1 MPMPVYDFNGYYL
14 KRMTCVNDINY
25 NNTYI
30 SIKVDGKM
38 TRNIYTMT
46 ITIKTDFDLENES
59 SFIFEAIFKI
69 NDLDWY
75 NHLSEREQ
83 MMVLSSVAFPFIRER
98 VYVMTTYLKPG
109 LLIPML
115 DLKSFDVTKEIRLV
129 KKSNNTEKV

>member
-14 KRMTCVNDINY
+14 KRMTYVNDINY

-98 VYVMTTYLKPG
+98 VYVMTTDLKPG

>member
-83 MMVLSSVAFPFIRER
+83 MIYNQVE
-98 VYVMTTYLKPG
+98 
-109 LLIPML
+109 
-115 DLKSFDVTKEIRLV
+115 
-129 KKSNNTEKV
+129 

>member
-98 VYVMTTYLKPG
+98 VYVMTTDLKPG